1 METKLPFLHA
11 ERSRFGVTYYYVRVN
26 RGRRIRI
33 KGDFGT
39 PEFLAHYHEVVAI
52 EAPPPPDTS
61 DRFIPGSF
69 GWLIKEWK
77 KSANWT
83 VALPTTRKH
92 RNHFLEQLLASA
104 GDVPFRTIKRQQI
117 LDERDRR
124 SHTPFSAN
132 NYVKTMR
139 ALFRWA
145 TDRGYVEENYAQR
158 VPFLKTRTPGFR
170 PWTMEDV
177 ERFRQCWPLGTRQRV
192 ALEVL
197 LNTGLRRG
205 DAVRLG
211 PQHVTD
217 GVASIQTEKTRMEV
231 HIPILPALQEAL
243 EKGPIGESTFIAR
256 WDGKPMV
263 KESFGMWFGEACSV
277 AGVKGSAHGLRK
289 TAATIMAEAGGT
301 ERELM
306 AFFGW
311 STTSQSQVYTRQ
323 ADKRLLAARGAER
336 MRAALARQ

>member
-39 PEFLAHYHEVVAI
+39 PEFLAHYHEVLAT

-61 DRFIPGSF
+61 DRFVSGSF

-77 KSANWT
+77 KSADWSAA
-83 VALPTTRKH
+83 ALSTQNH
-92 RNHFLEQLLASA
+92 RNVFLEQVISLY
-104 GDVPFRTIKRQQI
+104 GDVPFRGIRRQQI
-117 LDERDRR
+117 LEERDRR
-124 SHTPFSAN
+124 SGKPFAAN

-145 TDRGYVEENYAQR
+145 LDRGYVEENHAQR
-158 VPFLKTRTPGFR
+158 VPFLKTKTPGFR

-177 ERFRQCWPLGTRQRV
+177 GRFRQCWPLGTRQRV

-217 GVASIQTEKTRMEV
+217 GVASIRTEKTRMEV

-243 EKGPIGESTFIAR
+243 DKGPIGESTFIVR

-336 MRAALARQ
+336 MKAVLQRL